1 MLLRD
6 QRTYHPVIRF
16 EFVDGVIEL
25 YSCAATRVW
34 ACVTCQYKEIGARRR
49 RKPPASADFESL
61 TLCARKYTF
70 YICAHCGA
78 VGSLVDCR
86 ATAVVVQAAANCGL
100 AGMGQSFQPNGP
112 NLGKMGAQ
120 VKANDM
126 TGVPKE
132 LQTWN
137 GMQARMDPDRA
148 RASERKKVR
157 EANSVNYIQA
167 RRDNLQSLREK
178 RIELAERA
186 SKAGNVEVNAPCML
200 ETPFHALLTR
210 IT

>member
-1 MLLRD
+1 
-6 QRTYHPVIRF
+6 
-16 EFVDGVIEL
+16 
-25 YSCAATRVW
+25 
-34 ACVTCQYKEIGARRR
+34 
-49 RKPPASADFESL
+49 
-61 TLCARKYTF
+61 
-70 YICAHCGA
+70 
-78 VGSLVDCR
+78 
-86 ATAVVVQAAANCGL
+86 
-100 AGMGQSFQPNGP
+100 MGQSFQPNGP

-148 RASERKKVR
+148 RASERKKMR